1 MSGATPP
8 KPEDDGKM
16 FWKRTPALNLPDE
29 SDRKKN
35 QNTSDSE
42 ARSEVHTDTPR
53 PGPFDAGPDR
63 ALNTLSDPNESSSSN
78 LPRPPESSNNSSSL
92 SVGILKMN
100 SDGTE
105 EQRSNSER
113 YFGQWSSIGSNDSL
127 RAAARTPQN
136 EVTVY
141 VIVGSSATV
150 IGVSLPQLRFF
161 FEETPRAEA
170 ASPVTPPTV
179 RQMPRPE
186 SQEAQETPETVRH
199 HPIPEGVLTSPTH
212 VSPAARE
219 ESTAAVIATQPVKE
233 NRPAVN
239 PAQGPTT
246 AQDKNC
252 LCRCDSCTIM

>member
-1 MSGATPP
+1 MVGATPP

-63 ALNTLSDPNESSSSN
+63 ALNTLSDPNKSSSSN
-78 LPRPPESSNNSSSL
+78 QPRPPESSNNSSSL

-136 EVTVY
+136 E
-141 VIVGSSATV
+141 
-150 IGVSLPQLRFF
+150 
-161 FEETPRAEA
+161 EETPRAEA

-219 ESTAAVIATQPVKE
+219 ESTAATQPVQE

-239 PAQGPTT
+239 PAKDPTT